1 MRERGERRCLRY
13 AYIYIYIYISRGR
26 EEKGVTKK
34 IRYGGECVKYELRM
48 MVELASWIENK

>member
-1 MRERGERRCLRY
+1 MRY